1 MNAFRLALW
10 QGAPVLRLTIQ
21 VRMIAVM
28 EEFFGN
34 LGTLLNRGGYVMIPL
49 LLLSICSVTLII
61 ERSVFWL
68 TVNGRAS
75 LRRLSEMNAALRR
88 GQNDRVQELI
98 KVDRTPYGRVAKRLI
113 DDGAGDAVSLE
124 AVDGERRK
132 FNRFMVT
139 MSTIITA
146 SPLLGILGTV
156 IGIIQSF
163 ELLGGDSTLTDPR
176 DVAGGIAAALLTT
189 AFGLIVALI
198 TLFPYMLF
206 KGQSASAVDRL
217 ETLIASTQEGYKE
230 VQKVAVHVGVS
241 DPS

>member
-1 MNAFRLALW
+1 
-10 QGAPVLRLTIQ
+10 
-21 VRMIAVM
+21 M
-28 EEFFGN
+28 EEFFAN

-49 LLLSICSVTLII
+49 LLLSVCSVTLII
-61 ERSVFWL
+61 ERAVFWL
-68 TVNGRAS
+68 AVNGRAS
-75 LRRLSEMNAALRR
+75 LQRLSEMNAALRK
-88 GQNDRVQELI
+88 GDNDRVQKLLVHD
-98 KVDRTPYGRVAKRLI
+98 KTPYGRVAKRLI
-113 DDGAGDAVSLE
+113 EDGAGDAVALE
-124 AVDGERRK
+124 VVDAERRK
-132 FNRFMVT
+132 LDRFMLA

-163 ELLGGDSTLTDPR
+163 ELLGGDSALTDPR

-189 AFGLIVALI
+189 ALGLIVALI
-198 TLFPYMLF
+198 TLFPYMAF

-241 DPS
+241 DPDS

>member
-1 MNAFRLALW
+1 MN
-10 QGAPVLRLTIQ
+10 
-21 VRMIAVM
+21 
-28 EEFFGN
+28 E
-34 LGTLLNRGGYVMIPL
+34 
-49 LLLSICSVTLII
+49 
-61 ERSVFWL
+61 
-68 TVNGRAS
+68 AS
-75 LRRLSEMNAALRR
+75 AEVVD
-88 GQNDRVQELI
+88 NDRVQEAASWPTGLPTAGLPSGSSMT
-98 KVDRTPYGRVAKRLI
+98 VPVTPSA
-113 DDGAGDAVSLE
+113 LE

-132 FNRFMVT
+132 FDRYMIVT

-163 ELLGGDSTLTDPR
+163 ELLGGGTSTLTDPR

>member
-1 MNAFRLALW
+1 MILAH
-10 QGAPVLRLTIQ
+10 
-21 VRMIAVM
+21 MIPLM
-28 EEFFGN
+28 EQFFGD

-61 ERSVFWL
+61 ERCFFWL

-75 LRRLSEMNAALRR
+75 LRRLSEMNSALRK
-88 GQNDRVQELI
+88 GDNKRVQQLI
-98 KVDRTPYGRVAKRLI
+98 GEDKTPYGRVAKRLI
-113 DDGAGDAVSLE
+113 DDGAGDSVALE
-124 AVDGERRK
+124 VVDVESRK
-132 FNRFMVT
+132 FNRFMVA

-198 TLFPYMLF
+198 TLFPYMVF

>member
-1 MNAFRLALW
+1 MILAH
-10 QGAPVLRLTIQ
+10 
-21 VRMIAVM
+21 MIPLM
-28 EEFFGN
+28 EQFFGD

-61 ERSVFWL
+61 ERCFFWL
-68 TVNGRAS
+68 TVNGGAS
-75 LRRLSEMNAALRR
+75 LRRLSEMNSELRK
-88 GQNDRVQELI
+88 GNNKRVQELI
-98 KVDRTPYGRVAKRLI
+98 SEDKTPYGRVAKRLI
-113 DDGAGDAVSLE
+113 DDGAGDSVALE
-124 AVDGERRK
+124 VVDVESRK
-132 FNRFMVT
+132 FNRFMVA

-241 DPS
+241 DPN